1 MKRIVGIVL
10 TFVIIIGLNSCINQN
25 NKRMNK
31 EDLKT
36 KDDRSSYTF
45 GIDLAKKLTK
55 SPEFK
60 LEAFLQGFKDE
71 ANDYPLLLS
80 QEEIMKIKNEGK
92 VQVAKKMEETP
103 EGISAEENLKL
114 GEAFLAENKTKEG
127 VKVTPSGLQYK
138 VLKEGSGK
146 HPMTTNTVKVHY
158 KGTLIN
164 GEVFDSSYD
173 RGKPMEFKLGQVIK
187 GWQEGI
193 RLMTQGSKYMLYI
206 PSKYAYGERAAGKIT
221 PNSALI
227 FEVEL
232 LDIIK

>member
-1 MKRIVGIVL
+1 M
-10 TFVIIIGLNSCINQN
+10 SCVEQ
-25 NKRMNK
+25 KKSRLNK

-36 KDDRSSYTF
+36 KEDKSSYTF
-45 GIDLAKKLTK
+45 GIDLARKLLA

-60 LEAFLQGFKDE
+60 IEPFLQGFKDE
-71 ANDYPLLLS
+71 ADNYPLLLS
-80 QEEIMKIKNEGK
+80 QEEIMRIKSDGK
-92 VQVAKKMEETP
+92 EMVAKKKEDDGVSVD
-103 EGISAEENLKL
+103 GISPEENLKL

-138 VLKEGSGK
+138 VIREGSGK
-146 HPMTTNTVKVHY
+146 HPMTVNTVKVHY

-173 RGKPMEFKLGQVIK
+173 RGEPLEFKLGKVIK

-193 RLMTQGSKYMLYI
+193 RLMTPGSKYVLYI
-206 PSKYAYGERAAGKIT
+206 PAKYGYGERATGKI
-221 PNSALI
+221 PANSVLI

-232 LDIIK
+232 LEIVN

>member
-1 MKRIVGIVL
+1 MKKIVEIML
-10 TFVIIIGLNSCINQN
+10 TLIIIIGLNSCVEQKD
-25 NKRMNK
+25 KRMTK

-45 GIDLAKKLTK
+45 GIDLARKLTA

-92 VQVAKKMEETP
+92 EMVARKKEETV
-103 EGISAEENLKL
+103 EGISPDKNAIL
-114 GEAFLAENKTKEG
+114 GEKFLAENKKKDG
-127 VKVTPSGLQYK
+127 VIVTPSGLQYK
-138 VLKEGSGK
+138 VIKEGKGAK
-146 HPMTTNTVKVHY
+146 PKTTDKVKVHY
-158 KGTLIN
+158 AGTLIN
-164 GEVFDSSYD
+164 GEEFDSSYK
-173 RGKPMEFKLGQVIK
+173 RGEPVEFKLGQVIL

-193 RLMTQGSKYMLYI
+193 RLMPVGSKYILYI
-206 PSKYAYGERAAGKIT
+206 PSKYAYGEKSTGKIT
-221 PNSALI
+221 PNSVLI

-232 LDIIK
+232 LDIVK

>member
-1 MKRIVGIVL
+1 MKRGVWIIL
-10 TFVIIIGLNSCINQN
+10 LFVTIFALSSCMQQN
-25 NKRMNK
+25 EKRMKK

-45 GIDLAKKLTK
+45 GIDLARKLTA

-71 ANDYPLLLS
+71 ATDYPLLLS

-92 VQVAKKMEETP
+92 VQVAKKMEETS
-103 EGISAEENLKL
+103 EGISPEENLKL
-114 GEAFLAENKTKEG
+114 GEAFLAENKNKEG

-138 VLKEGSGK
+138 VIREGTGK
-146 HPMTTNTVKVHY
+146 KPNTTNTVKVDY

-173 RGKPMEFKLGQVIK
+173 NGEPLVFKLGQVIK

-193 RLMTQGSKYMLYI
+193 RLMPVGSKYVLYI
-206 PSKYAYGERAAGKIT
+206 PSKWAYGERASGKIAA
-221 PNSALI
+221 NSALI
-227 FEVEL
+227 FVVEL
-232 LDIIK
+232 LDIVK

>member
-1 MKRIVGIVL
+1 MKKLVWMTL
-10 TFVIIIGLNSCINQN
+10 TILIITMLIGCLGESE
-25 NKRMNK
+25 KRLNK

-36 KDDRSSYTF
+36 KDDKSSYTF
-45 GIDLAKKLTK
+45 GIDLARKLTA

-92 VQVAKKMEETP
+92 KMVAVKKEE
-103 EGISAEENLKL
+103 EGNGISPEENLKL

-138 VLKEGSGK
+138 VIKEGTGK
-146 HPMTTNTVKVHY
+146 KPMTINTVKVHY
-158 KGTLIN
+158 KGTLVN

-173 RGKPMEFKLGQVIK
+173 RGDPIEFKLNQVIK

-193 RLMTQGSKYMLYI
+193 RLMPVGSKYILYI
-206 PSKYAYGERAAGKIT
+206 PLKWGYGERAAGKI
-221 PNSALI
+221 PSNSTLI

-232 LDIIK
+232 LEIVK